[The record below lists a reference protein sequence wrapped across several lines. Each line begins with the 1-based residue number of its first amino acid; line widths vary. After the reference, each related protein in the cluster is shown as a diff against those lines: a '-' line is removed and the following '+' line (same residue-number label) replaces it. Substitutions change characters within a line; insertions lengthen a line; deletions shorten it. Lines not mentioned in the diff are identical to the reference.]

1 MKKLFIFFAA
11 FVIWGLQPIVAS
23 DVSGVIST
31 NTTWD
36 AANSPYVVTSTVT
49 INQGITLT
57 IETGT
62 TVKFADNQTLN
73 VLGTLEATGVVFTSS
88 NASPTPG
95 IWGYIQTGDYS
106 RSGIVNLTDCQVL
119 YAQNFHVYNGTATLS
134 NTDLLNFSQYG
145 VNIESSGICNM
156 TGGNIN
162 TNGTW
167 AASSGSG
174 ILVNSNAGS
183 TITGVNIQNFKDG
196 VSLYSNSAV
205 NISDIIISNCDWPV
219 TFYGSADLTVSG
231 TNSFTGNT
239 KNVVHMN
246 FSSFSDTLTLPV
258 ITIPYY
264 FQYGMTVESDGH
276 LIVGSNNI
284 LKFQNGTALYIN
296 GTLIAEAN
304 TGEYIN
310 FTSFEDDN
318 SGGDSN
324 GDGSATAAASGKWY
338 GIRFQ
343 DPSNDAESVMRRCK
357 VNFAGCNNTGGISMF
372 NASPVID
379 SCDILNNYFGIY
391 IQYAS
396 NPVIT
401 NDSIGSSERTPIA
414 MSFEADPS
422 MSNNR
427 LSFSDNAYDA
437 IGLIGGTL
445 TADATLKK
453 RSVTTTQNITYLIL
467 DEITIPSGKTL
478 TINKGIVIKA
488 YRESSYNPRIIVDGT
503 LTANGTID
511 SMITFTSARDD
522 NFGNPGDSNKDGTIT
537 SPATDNW
544 GGIIFDPGA
553 GGTLNYCRLK
563 YAQVNYYGFT
573 TCSVTEYVNETAVAM
588 IDASPVI
595 SNCEFKDLKYGISC
609 YRASAPVLSNNSMVN
624 IEYTPICISGSSDPT
639 LSGITFTNVGWR
651 AIGLLGGNVCQNGTI
666 KKQDMAGFTNITY
679 ILLSDMIINSG
690 TSVNV
695 EPGVII
701 KVKGNG
707 WDGSRYTNGYNI
719 FVDGGFKTDG
729 TSGAGVVF
737 TSILDDNEGN
747 PYDSNGD
754 GNASTPD
761 KSNWGSIKFRSTSD
775 DAYCSLNYTTIK
787 YAGNEDEGSVTFE
800 NAGGHLLNSAISD
813 SYHYGVYSNGNSTAT
828 IDNVVIQ
835 NCSLDPIAISL
846 TSNPVFTN
854 ITFVS
859 NYSQAIKI
867 IEGTLSSNA
876 TLAPRNVAGITN
888 IAYIVDKLTV
898 SSNSRLTIEPG
909 VVIKFRADSWPW
921 STYSNFVVKGNLMAN
936 GTSANKIYFTSF
948 ADDSKG
954 GDSNNNGNAS
964 TPEKGDWGYDIDTWS
979 PGGVIFKDN
988 SLVAD
993 TVNSMKYCEI
1003 SYAATGL
1010 KITNSHVTI
1019 DNCIFQLAK
1028 YYGTAITGSAN
1039 PDFKNSQFYNINF
1052 SPVELSMFSSPTF
1065 TDCSAL
1071 NVGYMALSVIKET
1084 YSKSDTVPVRS
1095 FGGYDN
1101 MTYFIEGACTINS
1114 GTTITIPAGVV
1125 FKSSSS
1131 YYNSNSNYF
1140 TTNTIANGFIV
1151 NGRLNIEGTTINP
1164 VVFTND
1170 RDDKYGNPGDMNQDG
1185 SASLPFDG
1193 KTYNQ
1198 DWSGNWLVFNDVS
1211 DDLSSVN
1218 NIIFKYG
1225 DKGIS
1230 TLSASPVINHTHY
1243 ENLYY
1248 GVEMSGVSAPKI
1260 DNSIFHN
1267 LQYYPIQISLVSYP
1281 ASSSNNTISG
1291 STYKVIKIKDETL
1304 TQDVTLPKRDFG
1316 GITNIPYYFEIY
1328 EIGTGATLTIKP
1340 GVVCKFKLKSY
1351 WDNEVGID
1359 VFKGLTA
1366 IGGATPD
1373 SNIVFTSI
1381 RDDFYGGDSNSDSTS
1396 TSAAINDWNGLIFED
1411 QSLDPLCT
1419 LKNCIIR
1426 FADKAIKTI
1435 SSSPSASKCII
1446 NNNNYGAYV
1455 TAASNPVFSNCDFKN
1470 NFYFAVDNVDKS
1482 FVINAEN
1489 CWWGSNLG
1497 PVQTNT
1503 AGDGTSGQEIVTTA
1517 VDFDPWRTI
1526 GAGNPLMGDVSLNG
1540 NVQSYD
1546 ASLILQNV
1554 VGSLV
1559 LNATQQKVAD
1569 VSGESG
1575 ITAYD
1580 ASLILQYVVGS
1591 IKSFPTEVKGFSS
1604 SAPAHPQLII
1614 GSANAISGEDVDIP
1628 FNVTNVTG
1636 MVSGE
1641 VKLKYDPGYLQVLEV
1656 ANLNSEMTPV
1666 YNDNK
1671 ISGTL
1676 TIALAGTKPLNSD
1689 TILTR
1694 VSFRTLLPS
1703 GNSKTVDLSVVKFLA
1718 NESDNTED
1726 VINGTVTIT
1735 GNAIENLMNPEN
1747 ATEGMSPVYP
1757 NPSSGNA
1764 TLNYQLNRDNQ
1775 MVNIEVFNIRG
1786 QKVATLVHETKDK
1799 GKYSV
1804 SISKQE
1810 SPLDYGYYI
1819 IRMTMDN
1826 FSQSQNFQ
1834 VVR

>member
-1 MKKLFIFFAA
+1 MKKLFTFFVA
-11 FVIWGLQPIVAS
+11 FIIWSLQLTIAS
-23 DVSGVIST
+23 DVSGVISI

-36 AANSPYVVTSTVT
+36 AANSPYIVTSTVT
-49 INQGITLT
+49 VNQGITLT
-57 IETGT
+57 IETGV
-62 TVKFADNQTLN
+62 TVKFNDNQYLYVNGTLSADN
-73 VLGTLEATGVVFTSS
+73 VVFTTSS
-88 NASPTPG
+88 GSPAAG
-95 IWGYIQTGDYS
+95 KWGYIQVGNSSYAGTATIS
-106 RSGIVNLTDCQVL
+106 NSQIQ
-119 YAQNFHVYNGTATLS
+119 YAQKLHIENGTATLTSTNIS
-134 NTDLLNFSQYG
+134 NCSTDG
-145 VNIESSGICNM
+145 VMVTNSGVLNM
-156 TGGNIN
+156 TGGNI
-162 TNGTW
+162 
-167 AASSGSG
+167 SGV
-174 ILVNSNAGS
+174 VNSGVAVNTGGDVTLNGVGISNSQDNGIWLNTGS
-183 TITGVNIQNFKDG
+183 SISITDCSVTLCDYPVRYSGPSV
-196 VSLYSNSAV
+196 VSLN
-205 NISDIIISNCDWPV
+205 
-219 TFYGSADLTVSG
+219 G

-239 KNVVHMN
+239 KKFIYID
-246 FSSFSDTLTLPV
+246 FSSINSDMTLPTYPIPV
-258 ITIPYY
+258 HFSGSFTVNTGKTFTI
-264 FQYGMTVESDGH
+264 E
-276 LIVGSNNI
+276 SNNI
-284 LKFQNGTALYIN
+284 LKFPNSNRLDIN
-296 GTLIAEAN
+296 GTLIANAN
-304 TGEYIN
+304 AGEYIY
-310 FTSFEDDN
+310 FTSTRDDN
-318 SGGDSN
+318 WGGDSN
-324 GDGSATAAASGKWY
+324 SDGTVTAPASGDWY
-338 GIRFQ
+338 GVKFN
-343 DPSNDAESVMRRCK
+343 DASNDANNLMHRCK
-357 VNFAGCNNTGGISMF
+357 VRWAGHNYTGGISME
-372 NASPVID
+372 NASPTID
-379 SCDILNNYFGIY
+379 FCDLSNNYFGIY
-391 IQYAS
+391 MLYAS

-422 MSNNR
+422 MSNNI

-453 RSVTTTQNITYLIL
+453 RSVTSTQNITYLML
-467 DEITIPSGKTL
+467 DEIVIPTGKTL

-488 YRESSYNPRIIVDGT
+488 YRESYYNPRIIVDGT

-553 GGTLNYCRLK
+553 GGTLNYCRIK
-563 YAQVNYYGFT
+563 YTQVSYYGFT

-624 IEYTPICISGSSDPT
+624 IEYTPVCISGSSDPT

-695 EPGVII
+695 EPGVVI

-707 WDGSRYTNGYNI
+707 WDGNRYTNGYSI

-729 TSGAGVVF
+729 TSAEGVVF

-775 DAYCSLNYTTIK
+775 DVYCSLNYTTIK
-787 YAGNEDEGSVTFE
+787 YAGNKDEGSVTFE

-813 SYHYGVYSNGNSTAT
+813 SYHYGVYCNGNSTAT

-835 NCSLDPIAISL
+835 NCSLDPIAMSL
-846 TSNPVFTN
+846 TSNPSFTN

-876 TLAPRNVAGITN
+876 TLAPRDVAGITN
-888 IAYIVDKLTV
+888 IAYIVDKLIV

-921 STYSNFVVKGNLMAN
+921 STYSNILVKGNLMAN
-936 GTSANKIYFTSF
+936 GTSSDKIYFTSF

-964 TPEKGDWGYDIDTWS
+964 TPEKGDWGYSSDTYI
-979 PGGVIFKDN
+979 PGGVLFKDN

-1010 KITNSHVTI
+1010 RVENSHATI

-1065 TDCSAL
+1065 TGCSAL

-1140 TTNTIANGFIV
+1140 STNTIANGFIV
-1151 NGRLNIEGTTINP
+1151 NGRLNIEGTTLNP

-1211 DDLSSVN
+1211 DDLSSIDNV
-1218 NIIFKYG
+1218 IFKYG

-1230 TLSASPVINHTHY
+1230 TISASPVINHTRY

-1267 LQYYPIQISLVSYP
+1267 LQYYPMQISLVSYP
-1281 ASSSNNTISG
+1281 ATSSNNTISG
-1291 STYKVIKIKDETL
+1291 TTYKVIKIKDETL

-1351 WDNEVGID
+1351 WDSEVGID

-1366 IGGATPD
+1366 IGGSTPD

-1396 TSAAINDWNGLIFED
+1396 TSAAINDWNGLVFED

-1426 FADKAIKTI
+1426 FADKAIKTV
-1435 SSSPSASKCII
+1435 SSNPSATKCII

-1470 NFYFAVDNVDKS
+1470 NFYFAIDNVDKS

-1497 PVQTNT
+1497 PIQINT
-1503 AGDGTSGQEIVTTA
+1503 AGNGTSVQEIVTTS
-1517 VDFDPWRTI
+1517 VDYDPWRTT

-1540 NVQSYD
+1540 IVQSYD

-1559 LNATQQKVAD
+1559 LNTTQQKVAD

-1604 SAPAHPQLII
+1604 LAPAHPQLII

-1641 VKLKYDPGYLQVLEV
+1641 IKLKYDPGYLQVLKV

-1676 TIALAGTKPLNSD
+1676 TIAMAGTKPLNSD
-1689 TILTR
+1689 TVLTR
-1694 VSFRTLLPS
+1694 VSFRTMLPS

-1718 NESDNTED
+1718 NESDNTAD

-1747 ATEGMSPVYP
+1747 GREGMSPVYP

-1775 MVNIEVFNIRG
+1775 MVNIEVFNLSG
-1786 QKVATLVHETKDK
+1786 QKVATLVHEIRNK

-1804 SISKQE
+1804 PISKQD

-1834 VVR
+1834 IVR